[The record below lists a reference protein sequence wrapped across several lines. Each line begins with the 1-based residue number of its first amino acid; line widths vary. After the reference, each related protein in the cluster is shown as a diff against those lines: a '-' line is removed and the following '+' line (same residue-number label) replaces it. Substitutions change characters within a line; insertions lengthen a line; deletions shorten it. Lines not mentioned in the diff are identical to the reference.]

1 MAPTIVYRLRQ
12 PLKLSVSVALPMDIE
27 QHISFKLQMKQANN
41 ETGILTDNFWTKFG
55 GSDYSV

>member
-1 MAPTIVYRLRQ
+1 M
-12 PLKLSVSVALPMDIE
+12 SEALPMDIE